1 MAKIN
6 PSFDAYI
13 KAASPSAQPILNH
26 LRNLVHKA
34 CPEVEETIKWGFPH
48 FEYKGVMCSM
58 AAFKKHCAFGFWKS
72 SIMSDSEKVMEVK
85 DRGAMGNF
93 QRITSLS
100 DLPSDK
106 ILIAYI
112 KEAKK
117 LNEDAIKL
125 PPRKKTTTKKLFVPA
140 YFVKALKTNSDAW
153 KNFETFS
160 NSNKKEYLEW
170 IDEAKTEVTREK
182 RIETAVH
189 WISEGKSRNWKYMK
203 K

>member
-1 MAKIN
+1 MVKKN

-13 KAASPSAQPILNH
+13 KGAAPFAQPILKH
-26 LRNLVHKA
+26 LRELVHKA

-48 FEYKGVMCSM
+48 FDYKGIMCSM
-58 AAFKKHCAFGFWKS
+58 AAFKNHCAFGFWKS
-72 SIMSDSEKVMEVK
+72 SLMSDREKVMEVEE
-85 DRGAMGNF
+85 RGAMGNF
-93 QRITSLS
+93 QKITSLS

-117 LNEDAIKL
+117 LNEDDVKL
-125 PPRKKTTTKKLFVPA
+125 PKRKNPVTKKLVVPA
-140 YFVKALKTNSDAW
+140 TLMKALKQNVDAW
-153 KNFETFS
+153 ENFGKFS
-160 NSNKKEYLEW
+160 YSNKKDYVEW
-170 IDEAKTEVTREK
+170 IEEAKTEATQEK
-182 RIETAVH
+182 RIETAVG

>member
-1 MAKIN
+1 MVKKN

-13 KAASPSAQPILNH
+13 KAAAPFAQPILTH
-26 LRNLVHKA
+26 LRKLVHKA

-48 FEYKGVMCSM
+48 FDYKGVMCSM

-72 SIMSDSEKVMEVK
+72 AIMSDPKKIMEVK

-93 QRITSLS
+93 QKITSLS

-117 LNEDAIKL
+117 LNEDDIKL
-125 PPRKKTTTKKLFVPA
+125 PARKKATDRKLLVPA
-140 YFVKALKTNSDAW
+140 YFA
-153 KNFETFS
+153 
-160 NSNKKEYLEW
+160 
-170 IDEAKTEVTREK
+170 
-182 RIETAVH
+182 
-189 WISEGKSRNWKYMK
+189 
-203 K
+203 

>member
-6 PSFDAYI
+6 PSFDDYI
-13 KAASPSAQPILNH
+13 KAAAPFAQPILNH
-26 LRNLVHKA
+26 LRNLVRKA

-48 FEYKGVMCSM
+48 FEYKGVLCSM
-58 AAFKKHCAFGFWKS
+58 AAFKNHCAFGFWKS
-72 SIMSDSEKVMEVK
+72 AIMSDPEKIMEVK

-93 QRITSLS
+93 QRITNLS
-100 DLPSDK
+100 DLPADK
-106 ILIAYI
+106 VLIAYI

-125 PPRKKTTTKKLFVPA
+125 PPRKKITNKKLIVPA
-140 YFVKALKTNSDAW
+140 YFVKALKANSDAW
-153 KNFETFS
+153 KKFETFS

-170 IDEAKTEVTREK
+170 IDGAKTEVTRDK
-182 RIETAVH
+182 RIETAVE

>member
-6 PSFDAYI
+6 PSFVAYI
-13 KAASPSAQPILNH
+13 KAAAPFAQPILNH
-26 LRNLVHKA
+26 LRNLVRRA

-58 AAFKKHCAFGFWKS
+58 AAFKNHCAFGFWKS
-72 SIMSDSEKVMEVK
+72 AIMSDPEKIMEVK

-93 QRITSLS
+93 QRIMDLS
-100 DLPSDK
+100 DLPPDK
-106 ILIAYI
+106 VLIAYI

-125 PPRKKTTTKKLFVPA
+125 PPRKKTTNKKLIVPA

-153 KNFETFS
+153 KNFEAFS

-182 RIETAVH
+182 RIETAVE

>member
-1 MAKIN
+1 MAKKN
-6 PSFDAYI
+6 PLLDSYI
-13 KAASPSAQPILNH
+13 AAAEPFAQPILTH

-48 FEYKGVMCSM
+48 FDHKGVMCSM

-72 SIMSDSEKVMEVK
+72 TLMSDPHKVMEVK

-117 LNEDAIKL
+117 LNEDGAKL
-125 PPRKKTTTKKLFVPA
+125 PARKKTINKEIVVP
-140 YFVKALKTNSDAW
+140 VDLKKALKRNSDAW
-153 KNFETFS
+153 ENFEKFS
-160 NSNKKEYLEW
+160 YSNKKDYVEW
-170 IDEAKTEVTREK
+170 IEEAKTEVTRDK
-182 RIETAVH
+182 RIQTAVE
-189 WISEGKSRNWKYMK
+189 WISEGKIRNWKYMK

>member
-1 MAKIN
+1 MVKKN

-13 KAASPSAQPILNH
+13 KAAAPFAQPILAH
-26 LRNLVHKA
+26 LRKLVHKA

-48 FEYKGVMCSM
+48 FDYKGVMCSM

-72 SIMSDSEKVMEVK
+72 SLMSDKEKVMEVNE
-85 DRGAMGNF
+85 REAMGNF
-93 QRITSLS
+93 QRITSLA

-117 LNEDAIKL
+117 LNENAIKL
-125 PPRKKTTTKKLFVPA
+125 PPRKKATDRKLLVPP
-140 YFVKALKTNSDAW
+140 YFLKAIKRNNEAW
-153 KNFETFS
+153 KNFEKFS
-160 NSNKKEYLEW
+160 YSNKKDYVEW
-170 IDEAKTEVTREK
+170 IEEAKTDATREK
-182 RIETAVH
+182 RIETAVE
-189 WISEGKSRNWKYMK
+189 WMSEGKSRNWKYMK

>member
-1 MAKIN
+1 MAKKN

-13 KAASPSAQPILNH
+13 KRAETFARPILSH
-26 LRNLVHKA
+26 LRKLVHTA
-34 CPEVEETIKWGFPH
+34 CPEVEESIKWGFPH
-48 FEYKGVMCSM
+48 FEYKGVICSM

-72 SIMSDSEKVMEVK
+72 ALMSDPEKIMEVK

-117 LNEDAIKL
+117 LNEDAVKL
-125 PPRKKTTTKKLFVPA
+125 PTRKKDVTKKLVVPTN
-140 YFVKALKTNSDAW
+140 FMKALKQNGDAW
-153 KNFETFS
+153 KNFEKFS
-160 NSNKKEYLEW
+160 YSNKKEYVEW
-170 IDEAKTEVTREK
+170 IEEAKTEPTREK
-182 RIETAVH
+182 RIETAVE
-189 WISEGKSRNWKYMK
+189 WISDGKSRNWKYMQK
-203 K
+203 

>member
-1 MAKIN
+1 MVKKN
-6 PSFDAYI
+6 PSLDAYI
-13 KAASPSAQPILNH
+13 NAAEPFAQPILSH

-34 CPEVEETIKWGFPH
+34 CPQVEETIKWGFPH

-58 AAFKKHCAFGFWKS
+58 ASFKKHCAFGFWKS
-72 SIMSDSEKVMEVK
+72 AIMNDPEKIMEVK

-93 QRITSLS
+93 ERITTLA

-117 LNEDAIKL
+117 LNEDDVKL
-125 PPRKKTTTKKLFVPA
+125 PARKKTTVKELHVPA
-140 YFVKALKTNSDAW
+140 YFVKALKRNSDAW
-153 KNFETFS
+153 KNFEKS
-160 NSNKKEYLEW
+160 SYSNKKEYLEW
-170 IDEAKTEVTREK
+170 IEEAKTEATREK
-182 RIETAVH
+182 RIETAVE
-189 WISEGKSRNWKYMK
+189 WISDGKSRNWKYMK

>member
-1 MAKIN
+1 MVKKN

-13 KAASPSAQPILNH
+13 KAAAPFAQPILKH
-26 LRNLVHKA
+26 LRDLVHKA

-48 FEYKGVMCSM
+48 FDYKGIICSM

-72 SIMSDSEKVMEVK
+72 SIMSDPKKIMEVT

-93 QRITSLS
+93 QKITSLS

-106 ILIAYI
+106 VLIAYV

-117 LNEDAIKL
+117 LNEDGIKL
-125 PPRKKTTTKKLFVPA
+125 PTRKKTSAKEVHVPA
-140 YFVKALKTNSDAW
+140 YFVKALKRNSNAW
-153 KNFETFS
+153 ENFEKFS
-160 NSNKKEYLEW
+160 YSNKKDYVEW
-170 IDEAKTEVTREK
+170 IEEAKIDATRAK
-182 RIETAVH
+182 RIETAVE

>member
-1 MAKIN
+1 MRKTN
-6 PSFDAYI
+6 PLLDAYI
-13 KAASPSAQPILNH
+13 KDAEPFAQPILKH
-26 LRNLVHKA
+26 LRNLVHTA

-48 FEYKGVMCSM
+48 FDYKGVMCSM

-72 SIMSDSEKVMEVK
+72 AIMADKEKVMEVK

-100 DLPSDK
+100 DLPADR

-117 LNEDAIKL
+117 LNEEKVKL
-125 PPRKKTTTKKLFVPA
+125 PPRKKATVKKLIVPA
-140 YFVKALKTNSDAW
+140 YFLKAIKRNNTAW
-153 KNFETFS
+153 KNFENFS
-160 NSNKKEYLEW
+160 YSNKKEYVEW
-170 IDEAKTEVTREK
+170 IEEAKTDATREK
-182 RIETAVH
+182 RMETAVE